1 MVSFISR
8 VPRRGQ
14 PTKPIAFC
22 LVRRK
27 IDILVIDNEIKGHIS
42 AENDALLPFSIAGG
56 VQTRKE
62 FPQRKRK
69 VNDVGEIADKLFFE
83 PCIEFGVTENELAIQ
98 GRILGHE
105 FQNSMEGIDIWVINQ
120 DLHVT
125 TNLISQIMES
135 IKKRGKSTGKKGE
148 KKMNPDKNAYTP

>member
-8 VPRRGQ
+8 VPRRGR
-14 PTKPIAFC
+14 PAKPIAFC

-27 IDILVIDNEIKGHIS
+27 SDSLVIDNEIKGHIS

-69 VNDVGEIADKLFFE
+69 VSDVGEIADKLFFE
-83 PCIEFGVTENELAIQ
+83 PCIEFGDAEDELTIQ
-98 GRILGHE
+98 RRVLGHE
-105 FQNSMEGIDIWVINQ
+105 FQNSMEGIDI
-120 DLHVT
+120 
-125 TNLISQIMES
+125 
-135 IKKRGKSTGKKGE
+135 
-148 KKMNPDKNAYTP
+148 

>member
-8 VPRRGQ
+8 VP
-14 PTKPIAFC
+14 PAWATSKANSFC

-27 IDILVIDNEIKGHIS
+27 IDSLVIDNEIKGHIS
-42 AENDALLPFSIAGG
+42 AKNDALLPFSIAGG

-62 FPQRKRK
+62 LPQRKRK

-83 PCIEFGVTENELAIQ
+83 PCIEFGVTEDELAIQ

-105 FQNSMEGIDIWVINQ
+105 FQNSMEGIDI
-120 DLHVT
+120 
-125 TNLISQIMES
+125 
-135 IKKRGKSTGKKGE
+135 
-148 KKMNPDKNAYTP
+148 